1 MQSKESRPDIAPRV
15 SNVGV
20 AYKGERKVID
30 DMRKSTVLVLFA
42 FLVLAVSAS
51 PQGKSDKFAVFV
63 TGLDDAAPITQ
74 SLIKKLNASKPF
86 EAVGKD
92 ETAKVVVL
100 ISCMPHKPTDP
111 FVCMYVSH
119 YNGATS
125 KTFLGGGMWAATSAD
140 AVSDNFLGSIAQDI
154 VERFDDTSKDNLR
167 EALQACLLMTDSKC
181 NVPDPLQK
189 EFNAKQLTLGQ
200 YLLKKNQ

>member
-1 MQSKESRPDIAPRV
+1 MQSRFAIFLA
-15 SNVGV
+15 V
-20 AYKGERKVID
+20 A
-30 DMRKSTVLVLFA
+30 LFA
-42 FLVLAVSAS
+42 LPAS
-51 PQGKSDKFAVFV
+51 PQDKSDKFAVYV
-63 TGLDDAAPITQ
+63 TGLSDAAPVAQ

-100 ISCMPHKPTDP
+100 ISCMSRKPNDP

-119 YNGATS
+119 YNGATF

-181 NVPDPLQK
+181 NVPDPLQQ